1 MKAYLM
7 SIIAA
12 AFLVALLK
20 ALGGTG
26 TGQGMLRLVGGIL
39 LTLTVF
45 RPLEVLELKLPQT
58 EHFRS
63 DAQAAVSDGLEQ
75 AESMR
80 NACITEGVQ
89 AYILNKAAAAGLDA
103 QILVEVGEEGYP
115 ESVTV
120 RATASPLQRQEL
132 TGVIVRELGIDKEA
146 VIWIDPYQSSESMPS
161 CEHTNIPS

>member
-26 TGQGMLRLVGGIL
+26 AGQGMLRLVGGIL

-89 AYILNKAAAAGLDA
+89 AYILNKATALGADVHVSVSVNSQHIPFAARITGDVTPEIRKQLA
-103 QILVEVGEEGYP
+103 QTLE
-115 ESVTV
+115 TD
-120 RATASPLQRQEL
+120 
-132 TGVIVRELGIDKEA
+132 LGITKEN
-146 VIWIDPYQSSESMPS
+146 QSW
-161 CEHTNIPS
+161 TG